1 MPPGTSPRVSRRP
14 VARRPQ
20 LLDAAAWTFA
30 RKGYRSASI
39 SDIVDRAR
47 VARGTF
53 YLYFDSK
60 EEVFLAIVEDF
71 HDRIK
76 RMLDGPEAPVR
87 LTEHHGQ
94 AMLQRSVR
102 RWLELFATHRDAA
115 AVILKEA
122 TAIDPRFEASVAR
135 LRELALSHFAGRF
148 RRFQALGL
156 VNRSASPELVAHLQM
171 AMVEELV
178 NAFVLPDASPDVAID
193 IDDLAR
199 QLAAFEWNGI
209 RPDSKLGRV

>member
-1 MPPGTSPRVSRRP
+1 MPVGTSPNVTRRS
-14 VARRPQ
+14 VVRRQQ

-30 RKGYRSASI
+30 RKGYRAAAV
-39 SDIVDRAR
+39 SDIIDRAK

-60 EEVFLAIVEDF
+60 EQVFLAIVEDF

-76 RMLDGPEAPVR
+76 RMLEEPEAPVR
-87 LTEHHGQ
+87 LAEHHGQ
-94 AMLQRSVR
+94 AMLQRSFR
-102 RWLELFATHRDAA
+102 RWLELFAAHRDAA

-122 TAIDPRFEASVAR
+122 TSIDARFEGEAAR
-135 LRELALSHFAGRF
+135 LRGLALSYFAERF
-148 RRFQALGL
+148 KRFQLRGL
-156 VNRSASPELVAHLQM
+156 VNPLVSPELVAHLQM

-178 NAFVLPDASPDVAID
+178 SAFVLPGTSID
-193 IDDLAR
+193 LDDLAA

-209 RPDSKLGRV
+209 RPDSTLGRV